1 MKSLTSVSLA
11 GGVTSC
17 SADASEVATGH
28 TVDALDEPA
37 QIEDPARCS
46 RLERSVAYSLHGFCS
61 GRCGGRRWF
70 RSERSAECSAD
81 GRGGGSCAHAHGVV
95 RQPDR
100 APNNPWTVHADHRRH
115 RVAHAR
121 ASFGGFR
128 ISATTDFV
136 PLWSAVTIDETEQR
150 FVIGVT

>member
-1 MKSLTSVSLA
+1 
-11 GGVTSC
+11 
-17 SADASEVATGH
+17 
-28 TVDALDEPA
+28 
-37 QIEDPARCS
+37 
-46 RLERSVAYSLHGFCS
+46 
-61 GRCGGRRWF
+61 
-70 RSERSAECSAD
+70 
-81 GRGGGSCAHAHGVV
+81 VV